1 MAVIVVLVVERAVVV
16 GETLVV
22 DAAVVATATVD
33 GGASSE
39 ESALHETATPTRA
52 IARLAVKCRCHFS
65 IYLTLRVRG
74 LSVNAS
80 IESYAV
86 PGYRRCRLDEP

>member
-1 MAVIVVLVVERAVVV
+1 MAVIVVLVVEDPVVV

-33 GGASSE
+33 GGASTE
-39 ESALHETATPTRA
+39 ESALHETATPTTA
-52 IARLAVKCRCHFS
+52 IARPAVKCRCHFN
-65 IYLTLRVRG
+65 IHLTLRVRR

-86 PGYRRCRLDEP
+86 PGYQEVPLR